1 MEASSGDAVPVVSGA
16 KVTSSTDG
24 PGESI
29 LNLIPSSRAT
39 QGPNDVKHVQLEHSQ
54 IPGLGG
60 DVNSSRARQAP
71 GDVKHVQ
78 LDHSQIPGLGGND
91 SR

>member
-39 QGPNDVKHVQLEHSQ
+39 QGSNDVKHVQLDHSQ
-54 IPGLGG
+54 IPGLG
-60 DVNSSRARQAP
+60 

-91 SR
+91 GR